1 MEDYSIDN
9 SKDLFGDATSS
20 SNIDSN
26 SVNKYEAKYSE
37 PAKKLEAEKSS
48 GGSDARKRKPQFDA
62 AETGSDVVSE
72 STDNFDWLEDLGNE
86 DFIPDDFLET
96 NFSNEELRRSAKR
109 YRP

>member
-9 SKDLFGDATSS
+9 SKDLFGDPSSS
-20 SNIDSN
+20 SNTDSN
-26 SVNKYEAKYSE
+26 SIYKYEAKYSD
-37 PAKKLEAEKSS
+37 PAKKVEGEKSS

-72 STDNFDWLEDLGNE
+72 STDNFDWLEDLGND

-96 NFSNEELRRSAKR
+96 NFKELRPSAKR
-109 YRP
+109 YRL